1 MSKDAGPERKHFGGD
16 KGLKTEVSGGKTR
29 YFWRCNFCKHEIG
42 DKSFPNAKA
51 RVHLSG
57 DVTLK
62 TGLIS
67 VLCPKAPSDVK
78 EQFALLEKT
87 RRLQRAAKQRS
98 RKRGLELMQSS
109 PALQTTTPK
118 RCRQRKLLFPVTSN
132 LPDEDVNDAW
142 GRAFFGLDIAA
153 NKLADPL
160 FREAIHATKKS
171 RVGFVITVLLNC

>member
-1 MSKDAGPERKHFGGD
+1 MPKDAGPERKHFGGD
-16 KGLKTEVSGGKTR
+16 KGLITEVSGGKTR

-87 RRLQRAAKQRS
+87 RRLQWEAKTIAQTWTGIDAIKSRTSDDYAQTVQAAKIIIS
-98 RKRGLELMQSS
+98 CDK
-109 PALQTTTPK
+109 
-118 RCRQRKLLFPVTSN
+118 
-132 LPDEDVNDAW
+132 
-142 GRAFFGLDIAA
+142 
-153 NKLADPL
+153 
-160 FREAIHATKKS
+160 
-171 RVGFVITVLLNC
+171 